1 MRMKQLGK
9 DGPEVSAICFGAMEL
24 GGRMGPIEE
33 SEAIATAHAAIDAG
47 VTFFDTAEGY
57 ATSEEIT
64 GKALVGKRDQVFLAT
79 KLSGDQSK
87 KHIAEAIENSLR
99 MLQTDH
105 IDLYQLH
112 RPKPQWPIEE
122 TLGELVKLRD
132 QGKIRYI
139 GLSNFSASQTA
150 EAMKYATVVSH
161 QPRYSMLFR
170 EAEEELFPFCLENG
184 VGTMV
189 YAPLAKGLLSGKY
202 GPDHVFTV
210 RGDTRAGHRSF
221 NSGNMKAAYEV
232 TQNLK
237 GWASDHGRSL
247 VQLAVAW
254 TQVNPAVTATIC
266 GAKSPDQIRETGAAG
281 DWVLSASDLAEVEE
295 LVGGVRLSDG

>member
-9 DGPEVSAICFGAMEL
+9 NGPEVSAICFGAMEL

-33 SEAIATAHAAIDAG
+33 SQAIATAHAAIDAG

-64 GKALVGKRDQVFLAT
+64 GKALVGKRGQVFLAT
-79 KLSGDQSK
+79 KLSGDQSTG
-87 KHIAEAIENSLR
+87 HIAEAFENSLR

-105 IDLYQLH
+105 VDLYQLH

-122 TLGELVKLRD
+122 TMGELVKLQE
-132 QGKIRYI
+132 QGKIGHI
-139 GLSNFSASQTA
+139 GLSNFSAAETA
-150 EAMKYATVVSH
+150 EAMQYATVISH

-170 EAEEELFPFCLENG
+170 ESEEELFPFLLEAG
-184 VGTMV
+184 VGSMV

-210 RGDTRAGHRSF
+210 EGDTRAGHRSF
-221 NSGNMKAAYEV
+221 NAENMQAAHGV
-232 TQNLK
+232 TERLK
-237 GWASDHGRSL
+237 GWASDHDRSL

-254 TQVNPAVTATIC
+254 TQSHPAVTATIC
-266 GAKSPDQIRETGAAG
+266 GAKSPEQIIETGAAG
-281 DWVLSASDLAEVEE
+281 DWVLSSLDLKEVEA
-295 LVGGVRLSDG
+295 LIGDVRLSDG

>member
-9 DGPEVSAICFGAMEL
+9 DGPEVSAICFGTMEL

-33 SEAIATAHAAIDAG
+33 SQAIATAHAAIDAG

-57 ATSEEIT
+57 DTSEEIT

-87 KHIAEAIENSLR
+87 EHIAEAFENSLR

-112 RPKPQWPIEE
+112 RPKPQWSIEE
-122 TLGELVKLRD
+122 TMGELVKLQE
-132 QGKIRYI
+132 QGKIGHI
-139 GLSNFSASQTA
+139 GLSNFSAAQTA
-150 EAMKYATVVSH
+150 EAMRYASVISH
-161 QPRYSMLFR
+161 QPRYSMMYR
-170 EAEEELFPFCLENG
+170 EAEDELFPFCLENG

-189 YAPLAKGLLSGKY
+189 YAPLAKGLLTGKY
-202 GPDHVFTV
+202 GPDHVFDV
-210 RGDTRAGHRSF
+210 VGDRRVGNPSLTPANTRT
-221 NSGNMKAAYEV
+221 AYGV
-232 TQNLK
+232 TQSLK
-237 GWASDHGRSL
+237 GWAADHGHSI

-254 TQVNPAVTATIC
+254 TQANPAVTATIC
-266 GAKSPDQIRETGAAG
+266 GAKSPAQIIETGAAG
-281 DWVLSASDLAEVEE
+281 DWVLSASDLAEVEA
-295 LVGGVRLSDG
+295 LVGDVRLTDG

>member
-1 MRMKQLGK
+1 MKQLGK
-9 DGPEVSAICFGAMEL
+9 NGPEVSAICFGAMEL

-33 SEAIATAHAAIDAG
+33 SQAIATAHAAIDAG

-64 GKALVGKRDQVFLAT
+64 GKALVGKRGQVFLAT
-79 KLSGDQSK
+79 KLSGDQSTG
-87 KHIAEAIENSLR
+87 HIAEAFENSLR

-105 IDLYQLH
+105 VDLYQLH

-122 TLGELVKLRD
+122 TMGELVKLQE
-132 QGKIRYI
+132 QGKIGHI
-139 GLSNFSASQTA
+139 GLSNFSAAETA
-150 EAMKYATVVSH
+150 EAMQYATVISH

-170 EAEEELFPFCLENG
+170 ESEEELFPFLLEAG
-184 VGTMV
+184 VGSMV

-210 RGDTRAGHRSF
+210 EGDTRAGHRSF
-221 NSGNMKAAYEV
+221 NAENMQAAHGV
-232 TQNLK
+232 TERLK
-237 GWASDHGRSL
+237 GWASDHDRSL

-254 TQVNPAVTATIC
+254 TQSHPAVTATIC
-266 GAKSPDQIRETGAAG
+266 GAKSPEQIIETGAAG
-281 DWVLSASDLAEVEE
+281 DWVLSSLDLKEVEA
-295 LVGGVRLSDG
+295 LIGDVRLSDG

>member
-9 DGPEVSAICFGAMEL
+9 NGPEVSAICFGAMEL

-33 SEAIATAHAAIDAG
+33 SQAIATAHAAIDAG

-64 GKALVGKRDQVFLAT
+64 GKALVGKRGQVFLAT
-79 KLSGDQSK
+79 KLSGDQSTG
-87 KHIAEAIENSLR
+87 HIAEAFENSLR

-105 IDLYQLH
+105 VDLYQLH

-122 TLGELVKLRD
+122 TMGELVKLQE
-132 QGKIRYI
+132 QGKIGHI
-139 GLSNFSASQTA
+139 GLSNFSAAETA
-150 EAMKYATVVSH
+150 EAMQYATVISH

-170 EAEEELFPFCLENG
+170 ESEELFPFLLEAG
-184 VGTMV
+184 VGSMV

-210 RGDTRAGHRSF
+210 EGDTRAGHRSF
-221 NSGNMKAAYEV
+221 NAENMQAAHGV
-232 TQNLK
+232 TERLK
-237 GWASDHGRSL
+237 GWASDHDRSL

-254 TQVNPAVTATIC
+254 TQSHPAVTATIC
-266 GAKSPDQIRETGAAG
+266 GAKSPEQIIETGAAG
-281 DWVLSASDLAEVEE
+281 DWVLSSSDLKEVEA
-295 LVGGVRLSDG
+295 LIGDVRLSDG

>member
-33 SEAIATAHAAIDAG
+33 SQAIATAHAAIDAG

-87 KHIAEAIENSLR
+87 EHIAEAFENSLR
-99 MLQTDH
+99 MLKTDH

-122 TLGELVKLRD
+122 TMGELVKLQE
-132 QGKIRYI
+132 QGKIGHI
-139 GLSNFSASQTA
+139 GLSNFSAAQTA
-150 EAMKYATVVSH
+150 EAMQYATVISH

-170 EAEEELFPFCLENG
+170 ESEEELFPFLLEAG
-184 VGTMV
+184 VGSMV

-210 RGDTRAGHRSF
+210 EGDTRAGHQSF
-221 NSGNMKAAYEV
+221 NAENMQAAHGV
-232 TQNLK
+232 TERLK
-237 GWASDHGRSL
+237 GWASDHGHSL

-266 GAKSPDQIRETGAAG
+266 GAKSPEQIIETGAAG
-281 DWVLSASDLAEVEE
+281 DWVLSASDLAEVET
-295 LVGGVRLSDG
+295 LIGDVRLSDG

>member
-9 DGPEVSAICFGAMEL
+9 NGPEVSAICFGAMEL

-33 SEAIATAHAAIDAG
+33 SQAIATAHAAIDAG

-79 KLSGDQSK
+79 KLSGDQSTG
-87 KHIAEAIENSLR
+87 HIAEAFENSLR

-105 IDLYQLH
+105 VDLYQLH

-122 TLGELVKLRD
+122 TMGELVKLQE
-132 QGKIRYI
+132 QGKIGHI
-139 GLSNFSASQTA
+139 GLSNFSAAETA
-150 EAMKYATVVSH
+150 EAMQYATVISH

-170 EAEEELFPFCLENG
+170 ESEEELFPFLLEAG
-184 VGTMV
+184 VGSMV

-210 RGDTRAGHRSF
+210 EGDTRAGHRSF
-221 NSGNMKAAYEV
+221 NAENMQAAHGV
-232 TQNLK
+232 TERLK
-237 GWASDHGRSL
+237 GWASDHDRSL

-254 TQVNPAVTATIC
+254 TQSHPAVTATIC
-266 GAKSPDQIRETGAAG
+266 GAKSPEQIIETGAAG
-281 DWVLSASDLAEVEE
+281 DWVLSSSDLKEVEA
-295 LVGGVRLSDG
+295 LIGDVRLSDG

>member
-9 DGPEVSAICFGAMEL
+9 NGPEVSAICFGAMEL

-33 SEAIATAHAAIDAG
+33 SQAIATAHAAIDAG

-64 GKALVGKRDQVFLAT
+64 GKALVGKRGQVFLAT
-79 KLSGDQSK
+79 KLSGDQSTG
-87 KHIAEAIENSLR
+87 HIAEAFENSLR

-105 IDLYQLH
+105 VDLYQLH

-122 TLGELVKLRD
+122 TMGELVKLQE
-132 QGKIRYI
+132 QGKIGHI
-139 GLSNFSASQTA
+139 GLSNFSAAETA
-150 EAMKYATVVSH
+150 EAMQYATVISH

-170 EAEEELFPFCLENG
+170 ESEEELFPFLLEAG
-184 VGTMV
+184 VGSMV

-210 RGDTRAGHRSF
+210 EGDTRAGHRSF
-221 NSGNMKAAYEV
+221 NAENMQAAHGV
-232 TQNLK
+232 TGRLK
-237 GWASDHGRSL
+237 GWASDHDRSL

-254 TQVNPAVTATIC
+254 TQSHPAVTATIC
-266 GAKSPDQIRETGAAG
+266 GAKSPEQIIETGAAG
-281 DWVLSASDLAEVEE
+281 DWVLSSSDLKEVEA
-295 LVGGVRLSDG
+295 LIGDVRLSDG

>member
-1 MRMKQLGK
+1 MKQLGK
-9 DGPEVSAICFGAMEL
+9 NGPEVSAICFGAMEL

-33 SEAIATAHAAIDAG
+33 SQAIATAHAALDAG
-47 VTFFDTAEGY
+47 VTFWDTAEGY

-87 KHIAEAIENSLR
+87 EHIAEAFENSLR

-112 RPKPQWPIEE
+112 RPKPAWPIEE
-122 TLGELVKLRD
+122 TMGELVKLQE
-132 QGKIRYI
+132 QGKIKHI
-139 GLSNFSASQTA
+139 GLSNFSAAQTA
-150 EAMKYATVVSH
+150 EAMQYATVISH

-170 EAEEELFPFCLENG
+170 ESEEELFPFLLEAG
-184 VGTMV
+184 VGSMV

-210 RGDTRAGHRSF
+210 EGDTRAGHRSF
-221 NSGNMKAAYEV
+221 GPENMQAAHGV
-232 TQNLK
+232 TQRLK
-237 GWASDHGRSL
+237 GWASDHDRSL

-254 TQVNPAVTATIC
+254 TQAHPAVTATIC
-266 GAKSPDQIRETGAAG
+266 GAKSPDQIIETGAAG
-281 DWVLSASDLAEVEE
+281 DWVLNPSELAEIEA
-295 LVGGVRLSDG
+295 LIGDVRLSDG